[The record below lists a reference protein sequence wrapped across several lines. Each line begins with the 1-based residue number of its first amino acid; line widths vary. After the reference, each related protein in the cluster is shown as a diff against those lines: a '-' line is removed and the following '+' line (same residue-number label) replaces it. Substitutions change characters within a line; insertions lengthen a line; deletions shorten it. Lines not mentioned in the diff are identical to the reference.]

1 MLVPTYNLLCQVSGV
16 SSTLSGELL
25 YKCVSSD
32 NLHHQYQHSY
42 HRGQSRLPSLV
53 EEQVSL
59 LLMMMMV
66 IMMMMMMML
75 QATLTRPPPRHCAPS
90 PGHVSSTLRRK
101 RSQSLADLHM
111 SFNGRDTEVMSVLLF
126 VIVLSKNLLP

>member
-1 MLVPTYNLLCQVSGV
+1 M

-32 NLHHQYQHSY
+32 NLHHQYQLPY

-59 LLMMMMV
+59 LLMMMM
-66 IMMMMMMML
+66 MMMMM

-111 SFNGRDTEVMSVLLF
+111 SFNGRNTGVMLLF

>member
-1 MLVPTYNLLCQVSGV
+1 MSGV

-32 NLHHQYQHSY
+32 NLHHQYQLPY

-111 SFNGRDTEVMSVLLF
+111 SFNGRDTGVMSVLLF

>member
-1 MLVPTYNLLCQVSGV
+1 MSGV

-32 NLHHQYQHSY
+32 NLHHQYQLPY

-59 LLMMMMV
+59 LLMMMMMV
-66 IMMMMMMML
+66 MMMML

-111 SFNGRDTEVMSVLLF
+111 SFNGRDTGVMSVLLF